1 MLQWFIRLAEFSEF
15 LFHLGKTPIS
25 TFHDAGTPALDPFL
39 NKCDDIF
46 EKEKQKKNKNQPGAS
61 FWIGHPST

>member
-1 MLQWFIRLAEFSEF
+1 MLQWFIRFAEFSEF
-15 LFHLGKTPIS
+15 LFHSVKTPIS

-46 EKEKQKKNKNQPGAS
+46 EKEKQKKQE
-61 FWIGHPST
+61 